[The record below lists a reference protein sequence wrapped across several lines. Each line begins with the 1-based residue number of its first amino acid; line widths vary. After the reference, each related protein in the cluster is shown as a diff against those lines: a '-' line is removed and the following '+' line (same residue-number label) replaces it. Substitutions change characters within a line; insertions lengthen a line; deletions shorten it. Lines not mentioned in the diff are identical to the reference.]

1 MQSTQSHVTAPPTE
15 QAAPAKALTKTEKK
29 AAEKTPAA
37 DKHTVANQKHGKN
50 SHLGEDLQNDKVQEL
65 EMTTGVTTD
74 VGKKVMK
81 TLAVDIGGSGIKA
94 LLLDPAGVPLGDRG
108 RIKTPKPAT
117 PEAVMAVIERLV
129 SQQGDFDRVSVGFPG
144 VVRKGVVYTAV
155 NLHPDWQEYDLVGEL
170 SQRVGKPV
178 RAANDAD
185 LQGMGAV
192 SGDGVEMVITLGT
205 GFGTALFT
213 DGHLVAN
220 LEFGHQRFRKGQT
233 YEEQL
238 GRAALKKIGQKTW
251 NTRLLKAID
260 ALSRGF
266 NYDRLYLGGG
276 EVKQIN
282 VELPENVTVVSNV
295 LGLIG
300 GIKLWD
306 EAL

>member
-1 MQSTQSHVTAPPTE
+1 MMQSAQSHVTDRFTE
-15 QAAPAKALTKTEKK
+15 LATPAKASIETDKQAVAKTS
-29 AAEKTPAA
+29 AA
-37 DKHTVANQKHGKN
+37 DKRVVSDPELDKTQESKKTV
-50 SHLGEDLQNDKVQEL
+50 E
-65 EMTTGVTTD
+65 TT
-74 VGKKVMK
+74 VMK

-94 LLLDPAGVPLGDRG
+94 LVLDPAGVPLGKRD

-117 PEAVMAVIERLV
+117 PKAVMAVIEQLV
-129 SQQGDFDRVSVGFPG
+129 SQQNDFDRVSVGFPG

-155 NLHPDWQEYDLVGEL
+155 NLHPDWKNYDLAGEL

-185 LQGMGAV
+185 LQGMGAI
-192 SGDGVEMVITLGT
+192 SGTGVEMVITLGT

-213 DGHLVAN
+213 EGILVAN

-238 GRAALKKIGQKTW
+238 GRAALKKVGQKTW
-251 NTRLLKAID
+251 NVRLLKAID

-300 GIKLWD
+300 GIKLWR
-306 EAL
+306 